1 VLHGIARNNYRQS
14 LCFIKDVVQS
24 AGDRGFAFESWFADE
39 LRRRGVSDAIA
50 LHNSS
55 QPFDVVSES
64 EGLRVQCKYSTAAGN
79 TFDISPV
86 RPLVGST
93 VRRYR
98 QTDFEF
104 FAVYL
109 SHFDELYIFASS
121 DVPCPK
127 HRGMIS
133 ARFSRITMQDH
144 LDNWSAIFGGSRS
157 TQIKQ
162 RRFSF

>member
-1 VLHGIARNNYRQS
+1 VIHSIVRNDYRQA
-14 LCFIKDVVQS
+14 LCLINDVVQS
-24 AGDRGFAFESWFADE
+24 TGERGFAFESWFADE
-39 LRRRGVSDAIA
+39 LRRRGVSDAVA

-64 EGLRVQCKYSTAAGN
+64 EGLRIQCKYSTASGN

-121 DVPCPK
+121 EVPCPK
-127 HRGMIS
+127 HCGMIS
-133 ARFSRITMQDH
+133 ARFSRSTMQDH
-144 LDNWSAIFGGSRS
+144 LDNWSAIFGGSR
-157 TQIKQ
+157 TNRVLQ
-162 RRFSF
+162 RKFSF